1 MTQDRYDLAVVGA
14 GILGLA
20 HALAAARQGRRVVV
34 IDREARAIGASIRNF
49 GFVTVT
55 GQSAGPTWRRA
66 MRSRDVWAELAPRA
80 GIPVLH
86 RGTALLART
95 PEGLGVLEAF
105 ARTEMGQGC
114 ERLTAAGMA
123 ARLPMAAD
131 GLLGGLWS
139 PHELRIEPREAIPRL
154 AAWLEAAHGVAF
166 RRGVQVR
173 AVQAPRVETSDGA
186 ILADRVVVCPG
197 PDLRSL
203 FPEVMARRRTTLCK
217 LQMLRLAAPGWRL
230 PAAVMGDLSFARYRG
245 YADLPEAAALKA
257 RLAAEVPETLAEGI
271 HLIVVQS
278 ADGSLVVGDSH
289 HYDDAPD
296 PFASQAVEALI
307 LRHMAELLQVPDPAV
322 AERWVGI
329 YPSGP
334 EEAFAEA
341 PDAATRVVQVTS
353 GTGMSTGFAIAE
365 EVVAELFGAAA
376 PRHAA

>member
-1 MTQDRYDLAVVGA
+1 VSRYDLAVVGA

-66 MRSRDVWAELAPRA
+66 MRSRDVWAEVAPQA
-80 GIPVLH
+80 GIAVLH

-95 PEGLGVLEAF
+95 PEGLDVLEAF
-105 ARTEMGQGC
+105 ARTGMGEGC
-114 ERLTAAGMA
+114 ELLSAAGLA
-123 ARLPMAAD
+123 ARLPMARAE
-131 GLLGGLWS
+131 GLRGGLWS

-154 AAWLEAAHGVAF
+154 AAWLESAHGVAF
-166 RRGVQVR
+166 RRGVQVF
-173 AVQAPRVETSDGA
+173 AVQAPRVETSAGP
-186 ILADRVVVCPG
+186 ILADRIVVCPG

-203 FPEVMARRRTTLCK
+203 FPEIMARRRTTLCK

-245 YADLPEAAALKA
+245 YADLPEAAALQA
-257 RLAAEVPETLAEGI
+257 RLAAEVPETLANGI

-289 HYDDAPD
+289 HYSDSPD
-296 PFASQAVEALI
+296 PFAPQAVEGLI
-307 LRHMAELLQVPDPAV
+307 LRHMAELLQVPQPAV
-322 AERWVGI
+322 IERWVGL

-334 EEAFAEA
+334 AEAFAEA
-341 PDAATRVVQVTS
+341 PDDATRVVQVTS

-365 EVVAELFGAAA
+365 EVVAGLFGVAA

>member
-1 MTQDRYDLAVVGA
+1 VNRYDLAVVGA

-20 HALAAARQGRRVVV
+20 HALAAARQGLRVVV

-49 GFVTVT
+49 GFVTVS

-66 MRSRDVWAELAPRA
+66 MRSRDIWAEVALQA

-95 PEGLGVLEAF
+95 VEGQDVLEAF
-105 ARTEMGQGC
+105 ARTGMGEGC
-114 ERLTAAGMA
+114 TLLPAVTMA
-123 ARLPMAAD
+123 ARLPMARAE
-131 GLLGGLWS
+131 GLRAGLWS

-154 AAWLEAAHGVAF
+154 AAWLESAHGVVF

-173 AVQAPRVETSDGA
+173 AVQAPRVETSGGP

-203 FPEVMARRRTTLCK
+203 FPEIMARRRTTLCK

-230 PAAVMGDLSFARYRG
+230 PAAVMGDLSLARYHG
-245 YADLPEAAALKA
+245 FADLPEAAPLKA
-257 RLAAEVPETLAEGI
+257 RLAAEVPETLANGI

-289 HYDDAPD
+289 HYDDSPD
-296 PFASQAVEALI
+296 PFAPQAVEGLI
-307 LRHMAELLQVPDPAV
+307 LRHMAELLQVPDAV
-322 AERWVGI
+322 VTERWVGI
-329 YPSGP
+329 YPAGP
-334 EEAFAEA
+334 AEAFAEA
-341 PDAATRVVQVTS
+341 PDEATRVVQVTS
-353 GTGMSTGFAIAE
+353 GTGMSTSFAIAE
-365 EVVAELFGAAA
+365 EVMAGLVGAAA

>member
-66 MRSRDVWAELAPRA
+66 MRSRDVWAELAPQA

-365 EVVAELFGAAA
+365 EVVAELCGAAA